1 MHMRNR
7 RHISDLLVRSVQNEI
22 GVPRASACG
31 LDCLG
36 DTFLIKMYG
45 CGIVKTK
52 RSCRKACGLCEY
64 SEYDNIHRHLT
75 IYYIYKV

>member
-1 MHMRNR
+1 MFLRNG
-7 RHISDLLVRSVQNEI
+7 RHFSDLLVRSVQNEI
-22 GVPRASACG
+22 GVPRTSACG

-45 CGIVKTK
+45 CGTVVTK

-64 SEYDNIHRHLT
+64 GEYDNIHRHLRKL
-75 IYYIYKV
+75 YITY

>member
-1 MHMRNR
+1 MGNR

-22 GVPRASACG
+22 GVPRTSACG

-36 DTFLIKMYG
+36 DNFLIKMYG
-45 CGIVKTK
+45 CGTVKTR

-75 IYYIYKV
+75 ICYLIY

>member
-31 LDCLG
+31 LDCLR
-36 DTFLIKMYG
+36 DTFLKIK
-45 CGIVKTK
+45 CGVVERLKPGHHAEEHAACVNIV
-52 RSCRKACGLCEY
+52 S
-64 SEYDNIHRHLT
+64 T
-75 IYYIYKV
+75 IIFIEI